1 MCVISN
7 DQSLSTSSPHL
18 LDPLK
23 MVTPFLSPAGR
34 WTDEANTA
42 HIELISAHIELISA
56 VKHDLVFIFSAIF
69 VVHRL
74 TFFYFIIHIEY
85 DASLLSGKLA
95 LK

>member
-34 WTDEANTA
+34 WTDEANT
-42 HIELISAHIELISA
+42 AHIELISA

>member
-1 MCVISN
+1 
-7 DQSLSTSSPHL
+7 
-18 LDPLK
+18 